1 MASIPP
7 QRLTVDKIVKDLLEP
22 ATTSFYQVSISDPR
36 QLNERGDTF
45 ATYLRQQ
52 GLEVLF
58 NARGLDPTRREKL
71 QLFCSEATLPGS
83 SMATANLDNDFTGV
97 SEKYAHRRVFDET
110 IDLTFYCDAKEY
122 LPIRFFESWMSYM
135 TNDTNDRHS
144 GEFHYRMKFPAK
156 YKGGLEITKFE
167 KNLFSQDPVRGRTRP
182 LTYTFIDA
190 FPRSI
195 SAMPVTY
202 DTSDLLKCSVSFSY
216 TRYSAKPA
224 NSNAGDPTFAYYAG
238 QFANI
243 AVDKL
248 TGVDLLGD
256 VVGGV
261 VQRSLSN

>member
-7 QRLTVDKIVKDLLEP
+7 QRITVDKIVSDLLEP
-22 ATTSFYQVSISDPR
+22 ALTSVYQVTITDPK
-36 QLNERGDTF
+36 QLNEQGDSF
-45 ATYLRQQ
+45 ADYLSKQ
-52 GLEVLF
+52 GLSVLF
-58 NARGLDPTRREKL
+58 SPGLDVERKNKL

-167 KNLFSQDPVRGRTRP
+167 KNLMSQDPVRGRTKP
-182 LTYTFIDA
+182 LTYTFMDA
-190 FPRSI
+190 FPRTI
-195 SAMPVTY
+195 SSMPVTY
-202 DTSDLLKCSVSFSY
+202 DASDLLKCTVSFSY
-216 TRYSAKPA
+216 TRYSAKP
-224 NSNAGDPTFAYYAG
+224 SNANASDPTFANY
-238 QFANI
+238 FAQLANN
-243 AVDKL
+243 AVDSA
-248 TGVDLLGD
+248 TGVDVLGD
-256 VVGGV
+256 VAAAFVLNGL
-261 VQRSLSN
+261 R

>member
-7 QRLTVDKIVKDLLEP
+7 QRLTVDKIVSDLLEP
-22 ATTSFYQVSISDPR
+22 ALTSIYQVTIKDPK
-36 QLNERGDTF
+36 QLNEQGDSF
-45 ATYLRQQ
+45 ADYLSKQ
-52 GLEVLF
+52 GLSVLF
-58 NARGLDPTRREKL
+58 SPGLDVERKNKL

-135 TNDTNDRHS
+135 TNDTNDRHT

-182 LTYTFIDA
+182 LTYNFIVA
-190 FPRSI
+190 FPRAI
-195 SAMPVTY
+195 SSLPVSY
-202 DTSDLLKCSVSFSY
+202 EASDLLKCTVSFSY

-224 NSNAGDPTFAYYAG
+224 SRNFDETFAYYAG

>member
-7 QRLTVDKIVKDLLEP
+7 QRLTVDKIVSDLLEP

-71 QLFCSEATLPGS
+71 QLFCSETTLPGS
-83 SMATANLDNDFTGV
+83 SLATANLDNDFTGV
-97 SEKYAHRRVFDET
+97 SEKYAHRRVFDEE
-110 IDLTFYCDAKEY
+110 ISLTFYCDAKEY
-122 LPIRFFESWMSYM
+122 LPVRYFESWLSYM
-135 TNDTNDRHS
+135 TNDTRDNHS
-144 GEFHYRMKFPAK
+144 ENFYYRMKFPKK

-190 FPRSI
+190 FPKSI

-202 DTSDLLKCSVSFSY
+202 DASDLLKCSVSFSY

-224 NSNAGDPTFAYYAG
+224 NHDAFDPSFAYAAG

-256 VVGGV
+256 IVGGV
-261 VQRSLSN
+261 VQRALR

>member
-71 QLFCSEATLPGS
+71 QLFCSETTLPGS
-83 SMATANLDNDFTGV
+83 SLATANLDNDFTGV

-122 LPIRFFESWMSYM
+122 LPVRYFESWMSYM
-135 TNDTNDRHS
+135 TNDTRDNHS
-144 GEFHYRMKFPAK
+144 ENFYYRMKFPKK

-182 LTYTFIDA
+182 ITYTFIDA

-202 DTSDLLKCSVSFSY
+202 DASDLMKCSVSFSY

-224 NSNAGDPTFAYYAG
+224 NNNAMDPSFAYAAG

-243 AVDKL
+243 AVDRL

-256 VVGGV
+256 IVGGV
-261 VQRSLSN
+261 VQRALR

>member
-22 ATTSFYQVSISDPR
+22 ATTSFYQVTIKDPK
-36 QLNERGDTF
+36 QLNENGDSF
-45 ATYLRQQ
+45 SDYLRQQ
-52 GLEVLF
+52 GLSILF
-58 NARGLDPTRREKL
+58 YPGLDVPRKEKL

-190 FPRSI
+190 FPRAI
-195 SAMPVTY
+195 SSMPVTY
-202 DTSDLLKCSVSFSY
+202 DASDLLKCTVSFSY
-216 TRYSAKPA
+216 TRYSSKPA
-224 NSNAGDPTFAYYAG
+224 SLNLDETFAYYAG

-248 TGVDLLGD
+248 TGIDKLGD

-261 VQRSLSN
+261 VQRSLLQ

>member
-1 MASIPP
+1 
-7 QRLTVDKIVKDLLEP
+7 
-22 ATTSFYQVSISDPR
+22 
-36 QLNERGDTF
+36 
-45 ATYLRQQ
+45 
-52 GLEVLF
+52 
-58 NARGLDPTRREKL
+58 
-71 QLFCSEATLPGS
+71 
-83 SMATANLDNDFTGV
+83 MATANLDNDFTGV

-190 FPRSI
+190 FPRAI
-195 SAMPVTY
+195 SSMPVTY
-202 DTSDLLKCSVSFSY
+202 DASDLLKCTVSFSY

-224 NSNAGDPTFAYYAG
+224 SRNFDETFAYYAG

>member
-22 ATTSFYQVSISDPR
+22 ATTSFYQVTIKDPK
-36 QLNERGDTF
+36 QLNENGDSF
-45 ATYLRQQ
+45 SDYLRQQ
-52 GLEVLF
+52 GLSILF
-58 NARGLDPTRREKL
+58 YPGLDVPRKEKL

-83 SMATANLDNDFTGV
+83 SLATANLDNDFTGV
-97 SEKYAHRRVFDET
+97 SEKYAHRRVFDEEIT
-110 IDLTFYCDAKEY
+110 LTFYCDAKEY
-122 LPIRFFESWMSYM
+122 IPIRFFEAWMSYM
-135 TNDTNDRHS
+135 TNDTRDRHS

-167 KNLFSQDPVRGRTRP
+167 KNLFSQDPVRGRTKP

-248 TGVDLLGD
+248 TGIDKLGD

>member
-7 QRLTVDKIVKDLLEP
+7 QRLTVDKIVSDLLEP

-58 NARGLDPTRREKL
+58 NTRGLDPTRREKL
-71 QLFCSEATLPGS
+71 QLFCSETTLPGS
-83 SMATANLDNDFTGV
+83 SLATANLDNDFTGV
-97 SEKYAHRRVFDET
+97 SEKYAHRRVFDEE
-110 IDLTFYCDAKEY
+110 ISLTFYCDAKEY
-122 LPIRFFESWMSYM
+122 IPVRYFESWISYM
-135 TNDTNDRHS
+135 TNDTRDNHS
-144 GEFHYRMKFPAK
+144 ENFYYRMKFPKK

-167 KNLFSQDPVRGRTRP
+167 KNLNSQDPVRGRTRP

-190 FPRSI
+190 FPKSI

-202 DTSDLLKCSVSFSY
+202 DASDLLKCSVSFSY

-224 NSNAGDPTFAYYAG
+224 NHDAFDPSFAYAAG

-256 VVGGV
+256 IVGGV
-261 VQRSLSN
+261 VQRALR

>member
-7 QRLTVDKIVKDLLEP
+7 QRLTVDKIVSDLLEP

-71 QLFCSEATLPGS
+71 QLFCSETTLPGS
-83 SMATANLDNDFTGV
+83 SLATANLDNDFTGV
-97 SEKYAHRRVFDET
+97 SEKYAHRRVFDEE
-110 IDLTFYCDAKEY
+110 ISLTFYCDAKEY
-122 LPIRFFESWMSYM
+122 LPVRYFESWLSYM
-135 TNDTNDRHS
+135 TNDTRDNHS
-144 GEFHYRMKFPAK
+144 ENFYYRMKFPKK

-190 FPRSI
+190 FPKSI

-202 DTSDLLKCSVSFSY
+202 DASDLLKCSVSFSY

-224 NSNAGDPTFAYYAG
+224 NHDAFDPSFAYAAG
-238 QFANI
+238 QFANN

-248 TGVDLLGD
+248 TGIDLLGD
-256 VVGGV
+256 IVGGV
-261 VQRSLSN
+261 VQRELQ

>member
-71 QLFCSEATLPGS
+71 QLFCSETTLPGS
-83 SMATANLDNDFTGV
+83 SLATANLDNDFTGV
-97 SEKYAHRRVFDET
+97 SEKYAHRRLFDET
-110 IDLTFYCDAKEY
+110 IDLTFFCDAKEY
-122 LPIRFFESWMSYM
+122 LPVRYFESWMSYM
-135 TNDTNDRHS
+135 TNDTRDNHS
-144 GEFHYRMKFPAK
+144 ESFYYRMKFPKK

-190 FPRSI
+190 FPRAI

-202 DTSDLLKCSVSFSY
+202 DASDLLKCSVSFSY

-224 NSNAGDPTFAYYAG
+224 NNNAMDPSFAYAAG
-238 QFANI
+238 RFANI
-243 AVDKL
+243 AIDRL
-248 TGVDLLGD
+248 TGIDLLGD
-256 VVGGV
+256 VAGAV
-261 VQRSLSN
+261 VQRALQ